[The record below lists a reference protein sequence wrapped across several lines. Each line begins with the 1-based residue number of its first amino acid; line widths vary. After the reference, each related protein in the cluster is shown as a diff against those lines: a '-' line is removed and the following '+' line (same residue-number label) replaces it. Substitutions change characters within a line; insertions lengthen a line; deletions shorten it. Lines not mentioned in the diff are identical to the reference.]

1 MSQTSDILDW
11 LNAGHTITPL
21 EALNNFGCLRLA
33 ARIADIRA
41 KGIEVETEAH
51 VTGKGKTVA
60 RYFIKPPAQM
70 ELPWNI

>member
-11 LNAGHTITPL
+11 LNAGHPITPL

-41 KGIEVETEAH
+41 KGIEVETESH